1 MKNKFILFYWT
12 TNSLIQNIFL
22 KSVDSNNRN
31 LRFQITILKLKLI
44 KNTNN
49 YETITCKRVNN

>member
-1 MKNKFILFYWT
+1 MKNKFILFNWT
-12 TNSLIQNIFL
+12 TNCLIQNIFL
-22 KSVDSNNRN
+22 KSVDSNDTN

-49 YETITCKRVNN
+49 YEKITCKKVNN